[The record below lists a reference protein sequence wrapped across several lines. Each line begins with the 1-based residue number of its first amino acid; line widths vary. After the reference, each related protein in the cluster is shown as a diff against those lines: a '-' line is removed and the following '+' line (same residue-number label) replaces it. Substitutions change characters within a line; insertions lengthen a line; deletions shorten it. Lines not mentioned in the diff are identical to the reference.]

1 MKIAKNKV
9 VSFDYTLTLEDG
21 EVLDSSDGRDPLS
34 YIQGLGNIISGLEA
48 AMEGRESGDVFKI
61 SIPPEDAYG
70 IYNDEL
76 VQSVPR
82 SMFDSGLEIVPG
94 MEFSNE
100 DNNAIFRVI
109 EIQKEHVV
117 LDGNHPLAGEKLTFD
132 IKITNV
138 REASSEELSHGHV
151 HGPGGHHH

>member
-1 MKIAKNKV
+1 MNIEKNKV

-21 EVLDSSDGRDPLS
+21 QVLDSSDGRDPLS
-34 YIQGLGNIISGLEA
+34 YIQGLGHIISGLEN
-48 AMEGRESGDVFKI
+48 AMEGKKSGDAFKI

-70 IYNDEL
+70 IYNKEL
-76 VQSVPR
+76 LQAVPI
-82 SMFDSGLEIVPG
+82 SSFDSSLQIVPG
-94 MEFSNE
+94 MEFSND

-109 EIQKEHVV
+109 EVQKDHVV
-117 LDGNHPLAGEKLTFD
+117 LDGNHPLAGELLTFD

-138 REASSEELSHGHV
+138 REASQDELSHGHV

>member
-34 YIQGLGNIISGLEA
+34 YIQGLGHIIAGLEA
-48 AMEGRESGDVFKI
+48 AMEGRESGDAFKI

-70 IYNDEL
+70 IYNDDL

-82 SMFDSGLEIVPG
+82 SSFDSSLNIVPG

-100 DNNAIFRVI
+100 DSNAIFRVI
-109 EIQKEHVV
+109 EIQKELVV

-138 REASSEELSHGHV
+138 RDASSEEISHGHV